1 MADLLDVM
9 RTTFAAREFTD
20 APVPDDAL
28 ARILDDARFAPSG
41 GNRQGWRVIVVR
53 EPATKRALAELAT
66 PTMRRYVAQVAAG
79 ESPWNTVVPTKLTP
93 AQIDATP
100 VPARLLDAFAK
111 APVLLVVCVDL
122 AVLASFDSQ
131 LARVGVISGASVY
144 PFVWNLLLAAN
155 AEGFGGTL
163 TTFCTGAEP
172 EVQKLL
178 GVPAQF
184 AVAAVLPIGVPA
196 RRLTQLRRKPVHAF
210 ATRERFDGDAFA
222 APLDEA
228 AQAALARDRV
238 VDITT
243 RGRKSGAPRR
253 TEIWFWRV
261 GGPLSDGGAGSRPA
275 VVPQPPGGA
284 ALHPAPEGVARP
296 RPARIRS
303 PDRQP
308 RRTPPRARAHP
319 RPDRRQ
325 RAGRVGAERPAG
337 WTRSPARQP
346 RADRGESR
354 RGASALGGREPA
366 RRDPPVGFPAAEGA
380 RARRGRRGGSVA
392 ARIPA
397 PRLRAPSPM
406 SLSASAAS
414 VLRALRSGH
423 SSP

>member
-261 GGPLSDGGAGSRPA
+261 GGRLYLTGAPGRDRQWFRNLQAEPRFTLHLKESLARDLPAFARPIASPGERRRVLARILDQIDGSAPDA
-275 VVPQPPGGA
+275 WVPSVPPDGRA
-284 ALHPAPEGVARP
+284 ALRANL
-296 RPARIRS
+296 ARI
-303 PDRQP
+303 
-308 RRTPPRARAHP
+308 AAN
-319 RPDRRQ
+319 
-325 RAGRVGAERPAG
+325 RAGELPRWEAE
-337 WTRSPARQP
+337 SPLV
-346 RADRGESR
+346 E
-354 RGASALGGREPA
+354 
-366 RRDPPVGFPAAEGA
+366 
-380 RARRGRRGGSVA
+380 
-392 ARIPA
+392 I
-397 PRLRAPSPM
+397 RL
-406 SLSASAAS
+406 
-414 VLRALRSGH
+414 
-423 SSP
+423 